1 MKPVRI
7 WIGAV
12 LVTLGVLGVL
22 DATDVLDFGT
32 TLGDWWPIAVIGVG
46 VTTMIAQ
53 KHVSLGPGVVTAIG
67 LVLLA
72 DSQEWTTGSL
82 LWPVLLLLVGAAVL
96 VGLRTRHTADHRDTG
111 DVGVPLAFFGGTK
124 VRSRAEHLSRANVSA
139 VFGGAVLDLRDAHID
154 DEAYV
159 DAFALFGG
167 VEVLVPRGWRV
178 SLGGLPFFGGYD
190 DNTERDIAD
199 DVDAPLL
206 KVNVTAIFGGVDV
219 RNEPN

>member
-7 WIGAV
+7 WIGTV

-46 VTTMIAQ
+46 LTAMLTQ
-53 KHVSLGPGVVTAIG
+53 KHVSLGPAVVSAIG

-72 DSQEWTTGSL
+72 DRQGWTTGNL
-82 LWPVLLLLVGAAVL
+82 LWPVLLLLVGVAVL
-96 VGLRTRHTADHRDTG
+96 AGLRTLHTADHHDT
-111 DVGVPLAFFGGTK
+111 DDIGVPVALFGGTK
-124 VRSRAEHLSRANVSA
+124 VRSRAEHLTRASVSA

-154 DEAYV
+154 DEASV

-167 VEVLVPRGWRV
+167 VEILVPRGWRV
-178 SLGGLPFFGGYD
+178 SMGGLPFFGGYD
-190 DNTERDIAD
+190 DNTERETANAL
-199 DVDAPLL
+199 DAPVL
-206 KVNVTAIFGGVDV
+206 KVNATALLGGVEV
-219 RNEPN
+219 RNDPK

>member
-32 TLGDWWPIAVIGVG
+32 TLGSWWPIGVIGVG
-46 VTTMIAQ
+46 LTAMIAQ
-53 KHVSLGPGVVTAIG
+53 KHVSLGPVVVTAIG

-72 DSQEWTTGSL
+72 DRQGWTTGNP
-82 LWPVLLLLVGAAVL
+82 LWPVLLLLIGVAVL
-96 VGLRTRHTADHRDTG
+96 TGLRTRHTADHHDA
-111 DVGVPLAFFGGTK
+111 DDIGVPVALFGGTK
-124 VRSRAEHLSRANVSA
+124 VRSRAEHLTRANVSA
-139 VFGGAVLDLRDAHID
+139 VFGGATLDLRDAHID
-154 DEAYV
+154 DEADV

-167 VEVLVPRGWRV
+167 VEILVPRGWRV

-190 DNTERDIAD
+190 DNTERDTVMAS
-199 DVDAPLL
+199 DAPLL
-206 KVNVTAIFGGVDV
+206 KVNATALFGGVDV
-219 RNEPN
+219 RNDPK

>member
-1 MKPVRI
+1 MKSVRI

-12 LVTLGVLGVL
+12 LITLGALGVL
-22 DATDVLDFGT
+22 DATGVLDFGT
-32 TLGDWWPIAVIGVG
+32 TLGEWWPIAVVGVG
-46 VTTMIAQ
+46 VTAMIDQ
-53 KHVSLGPGVVTAIG
+53 RHVSLGPSVVAAIG

-72 DSQEWTTGSL
+72 DHQGWTNGDL
-82 LWPVLLLLVGAAVL
+82 LWPVLLVLVGVAVL
-96 VGLRTRHTADHRDTG
+96 AGLRTRHTADHRDTG
-111 DVGVPLAFFGGTK
+111 DTGVPVALFGGTK
-124 VRSRAEHLSRANVSA
+124 VRSRAEHLTHANVSA

-190 DNTERDIAD
+190 DNTEPAPTRDP
-199 DVDAPLL
+199 DAPLL
-206 KVNVTAIFGGVDV
+206 KVNATALFGGVEV
-219 RNEPN
+219 RNEPK